1 MERGVYFDAWFPRQ
15 HCYHPSLPARRLNM
29 VEDLVEYKSTVLVW
43 SALGGGSISLP
54 YLEQEAYGEIDSRF
68 RFYGFM
74 NDAEFIEECQKHGI
88 KVFGIVFEV
97 QGWEFPVELNEDEDR
112 ILALNELRG
121 VGTRGWL
128 GLREFSQNRYP
139 KLWPAFGTYFPG
151 GLVNSDGEPVTDLM
165 EECCSRD
172 VHGNPCHAHWVE
184 VPDNGQYCYTMDR
197 NNPVWREY
205 LKAIIRI
212 QIDAGV
218 DGVQLDEAEL
228 PMTTLQ
234 YGGCFCKDCMKGFR
248 AYLQALP
255 DDELPEELRG
265 EDLASFHYGEFLKAR
280 GYDFKTGRESSPLY
294 WEYIRFQCGR
304 ITKYF
309 GELADYAREYAASKG
324 REVLVSGNFFNLL
337 DQYYA
342 LEPKVD
348 MIITEMRNTRFRQPE
363 WYRHVH
369 GFAGEKPVVVVE
381 NPYGG
386 VVPDLVDKLDNGR
399 GYDLFRMSLY
409 EEAALGAN
417 MSVPYGAWMGSVQEH
432 AWYPPHDLCVEIQT
446 FLAEN
451 ERLFGRKTLS
461 DTAVI
466 YSIESNFF
474 GWSKPDE
481 IANNT
486 LNIQTGNVLPF
497 WTVTAELSS
506 AAQPYDVV
514 FFPEGQLRK
523 DSLTPDDLAQYRT
536 IILPGCHALTD
547 QQAGLLVSH
556 LEGGGRII
564 ADQSLAANLPD
575 EMRGKIVD
583 HANATMVE
591 TVDDLNRTALAGE
604 KQVEL
609 ETDAD
614 LAVNLVR
621 TDRGAALHMI
631 RYDYCE
637 EEDRVPVLDE
647 LEISVRLPE
656 FYAGVRCVD
665 PDGIMSGE
673 LLPDGDRYRISL
685 RNVPVYGIVELSG
698 ASEGGQA

>member
-294 WEYIRFQCGR
+294 WEYIRFQCGQ

-409 EEAALGAN
+409 EGAALGAN

-451 ERLFGRKTLS
+451 ERLFGWKTLS

-564 ADQSLAANLPD
+564 ADQSLGANLPI
-575 EMRGKIVD
+575 EARGRIVD
-583 HANATMVE
+583 HANATIVE
-591 TVDDLNRTALAGE
+591 TVDDLTWTALAGE

>member
-15 HCYHPSLPARRLNM
+15 HCYHPSLPARRSNM
-29 VEDLVEYKSTVLVW
+29 VEDLVEYRSTVLVW

-54 YLEQEAYGEIDSRF
+54 YLEQEAFGEIDPRF

-97 QGWEFPVELNEDEDR
+97 QGWEFPVELNEEEDR

-121 VGTRGWL
+121 AGKRGWL

-139 KLWPAFGTYFPG
+139 KLWPSFETYFPG
-151 GLVNSDGEPVTDLM
+151 GLVNSDGEQVTDLM

-172 VHGNPCHAHWVE
+172 IHGEPCHAHWVE

-197 NNPVWREY
+197 NNPVWRDY

-255 DDELPEELRG
+255 AHELPEDLKG
-265 EDLASFHYGEFLKAR
+265 EDLETFHYGEFLKAR

-294 WEYIRFQCGR
+294 WDYIRFQCGQ
-304 ITKYF
+304 ITNYF

-348 MIITEMRNTRFRQPE
+348 MIFTEMRNTRFRQPE

-369 GFAGEKPVVVVE
+369 GFAGDKPVVVVE

-386 VVPDLVDKLDNGR
+386 VVPELVDRLDNGR

-409 EEAALGAN
+409 EGAALGAN
-417 MSVPYGAWMGSVQEH
+417 MSVPYGAWMGSIQEH

-446 FLAEN
+446 FLADN
-451 ERLFGRKTLS
+451 ERFFGPKTWS

-486 LNIQTGNVLPF
+486 LNIQADTVLPF
-497 WTVTAELSS
+497 WSVTAGLSS

-523 DSLTPDDLAQYRT
+523 DSLTPDDLSQYRT

-547 QQAGLLVSH
+547 HQAGLLVSH
-556 LEGGGRII
+556 LERGGRLI
-564 ADQSLAANLPD
+564 ADRSLGANLPG
-575 EMRGKIVD
+575 EMRGRIVD
-583 HANATMVE
+583 HANATIVE
-591 TVDDLNRTALAGE
+591 TVEDLTRTALAGE
-604 KQVEL
+604 RQIEVTTES
-609 ETDAD
+609 D
-614 LAVNLVR
+614 LAINLVR
-621 TDRGAALHMI
+621 TSEGAALHII
-631 RYDYCE
+631 RYDYRE
-637 EEDRVPVLDE
+637 DEDRVPVLDTLE
-647 LEISVRLPE
+647 LSLSLPGS
-656 FYAGVRCVD
+656 YDRITCVD
-665 PDGIMSGE
+665 PKGTMSGE
-673 LLPDGDRYRISL
+673 LFRDGDRYRL
-685 RNVPVYGIVELSG
+685 NLTDVPIYGIVELSG
-698 ASEGGQA
+698 ASEGVQA

>member
-54 YLEQEAYGEIDSRF
+54 YLEQEAYGEIDPRF

-74 NDAEFIEECQKHGI
+74 NDAEFIRECQKQGI

-139 KLWPAFGTYFPG
+139 KLWPAFETYFPG
-151 GLVNSDGEPVTDLM
+151 GLVNSDGEQVTDLM

-172 VHGNPCHAHWVE
+172 IHGNPCHAHWVE

-255 DDELPEELRG
+255 EDELPETLQG

-294 WEYIRFQCGR
+294 WEYIRFQCGQ

-399 GYDLFRMSLY
+399 GYDLFRMSLF
-409 EEAALGAN
+409 EGAALGAN

-451 ERLFGRKTLS
+451 ERLFGRTTWS

-506 AAQPYDVV
+506 AFQPYDVV

-523 DSLTPDDLAQYRT
+523 DILTPDDLAQYRT

-547 QQAGLLVSH
+547 HQAGLLVSH

-564 ADQSLAANLPD
+564 ADRSLGANLPV
-575 EMRGKIVD
+575 EASGRIVD
-583 HANATMVE
+583 HANATIVE
-591 TVDDLNRTALAGE
+591 TVDDLTRTALAGE
-604 KQVEL
+604 KQVDL

-647 LEISVRLPE
+647 LEISVRLPG

-673 LLPDGDRYRISL
+673 LLPDGDRNRITL
-685 RNVPVYGIVELSG
+685 RNVPVYGIVELFG